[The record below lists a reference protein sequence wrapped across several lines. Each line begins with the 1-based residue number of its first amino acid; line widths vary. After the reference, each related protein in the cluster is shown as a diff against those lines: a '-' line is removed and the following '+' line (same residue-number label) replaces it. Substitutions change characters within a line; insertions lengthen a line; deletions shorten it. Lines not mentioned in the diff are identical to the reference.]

1 MVAVEMALTLERE
14 YSGTS
19 IVGGCDGY
27 LQY

>member
-1 MVAVEMALTLERE
+1 MVAVELALTLEKE

-27 LQY
+27 LRY